1 MSNIENNA
9 VILHRLA
16 EVEERVAALEAKLDE
31 HEDSISHVK
40 ADIREIRQAV
50 LSLREDVMTTI
61 AKHTDRTWKLIFSL
75 VAALIVLAGASQA
88 LKFLTP

>member
-1 MSNIENNA
+1 VSNIENEA

-31 HEDSISHVK
+31 HEDSISDVK

-75 VAALIVLAGASQA
+75 VAALIILAGAAQA
-88 LKFLTP
+88 LKFLGL